1 MGQEVQKAQ
10 RLKDFA
16 GYQVTTE
23 MAIKGG
29 AKRDW
34 KFMHC
39 LPRKPEEVSDEV
51 FMSHDSSNDQVFYS
65 RRSLVFP
72 EAENRKWTVLAYK
85 PHQIQMRMLIAQKSP
100 RVIRTTQH
108 DVDNF

>member
-1 MGQEVQKAQ
+1 MGQESEKAQ

-23 MAIKGG
+23 MANKGG
-29 AKRDW
+29 AKKDW

-51 FMSHDSSNDQVFYS
+51 FPFIYPSDYFFFAGILFQSQSCIS
-65 RRSLVFP
+65 RGRES
-72 EAENRKWTVLAYK
+72 
-85 PHQIQMRMLIAQKSP
+85 
-100 RVIRTTQH
+100 
-108 DVDNF
+108 

>member
-1 MGQEVQKAQ
+1 MGQESEKAQ

-23 MAIKGG
+23 MASQGG
-29 AKRDW
+29 AKKDW

-51 FMSHDSSNDQVFYS
+51 TSLHNLYSHQVFYS
-65 RRSLVFP
+65 NRSLVFP
-72 EAENRKWTVLAYK
+72 EAENRKWTVLA
-85 PHQIQMRMLIAQKSP
+85 
-100 RVIRTTQH
+100 
-108 DVDNF
+108 